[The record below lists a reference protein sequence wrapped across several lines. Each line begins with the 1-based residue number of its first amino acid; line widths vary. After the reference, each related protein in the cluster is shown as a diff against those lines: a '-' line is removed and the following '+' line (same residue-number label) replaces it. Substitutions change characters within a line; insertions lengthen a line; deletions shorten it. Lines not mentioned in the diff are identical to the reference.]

1 VTGPV
6 PGPGSPWVR
15 TPEALASLVETLD
28 GTRVLALDSESDS
41 LHHHFEKVCLVQ
53 LASDRGSAWL
63 IDPLVLRDLRPLAPL
78 VADASVLKVFHGADY
93 DVTTMKRD
101 FGFSF
106 ASLFDTMIAARFL
119 GLPEIGLQALV
130 RTELGVQLSKAN
142 QKDDWSR
149 RPLSPSQEEYALS
162 DVRHLLALQ
171 ARLEARLRERQR
183 LEWVRE
189 ECQAVAG
196 LPAARRETDHGAY
209 LRIKGAGRLRGRA
222 LAGLR
227 ELAAWREE
235 RATATDVPAFKVLAN
250 EVLLVLAERSPR
262 TREELA
268 AVRGVL
274 PRLDR
279 EAEALLAAVRR
290 ARELPESAL
299 PTLPRAPR
307 PVVPDAVR
315 RRVDALKAWRG
326 ERAKALGLDVS
337 VVLPQRLIDRLA
349 EAAPRDIEGLRAIEG
364 LRRWR
369 IEEFGPDF
377 LCALQPR

>member
-1 VTGPV
+1 VTGP
-6 PGPGSPWVR
+6 PGLGSPWVR
-15 TPEALASLVETLD
+15 TSEALASLVQTLD

-53 LASDRGSAWL
+53 LASDRGTAWL
-63 IDPLVLRDLRPLAPL
+63 IDPLVLRDLRPIAPL
-78 VADASVLKVFHGADY
+78 VADPSVLKVFHGADY

-106 ASLFDTMIAARFL
+106 VSLFDTMIAARFL
-119 GLPEIGLQALV
+119 GLPEIGLQALA
-130 RTELGVQLSKAN
+130 RAELGVELSKAN

-149 RPLSPSQEEYALS
+149 RPLSPIQEQYALS

-189 ECQAVAG
+189 ECQAVAA
-196 LPAARRETDHGAY
+196 LPAARREADPDAY
-209 LRIKGAGRLRGRA
+209 LRIKGAARLRPRA

-227 ELAAWREE
+227 ELAAWREG
-235 RATATDVPAFKVLAN
+235 RAAATDVPAFKVLAN
-250 EVLLVLAERSPR
+250 DVLLVLAERSPR

-268 AVRGVL
+268 AVRGMF
-274 PRLDR
+274 PRLDV
-279 EAEALLAAVRR
+279 EADALLASLRR
-290 ARELPESAL
+290 ARELPESEL
-299 PTLPRAPR
+299 PAFPRAPR

-326 ERAKALGLDVS
+326 DKAKGLGLDIS
-337 VVLPQRLIDRLA
+337 VVLPQRLIDRVA
-349 EAAPRDIEGLRAIEG
+349 EAAPKDVEGLRAVEG

-369 IEEFGPDF
+369 IEEFGPD
-377 LCALQPR
+377 LIRALQAR

>member
-1 VTGPV
+1 VTGSF
-6 PGPGSPWVR
+6 PGPGSHWIR

-28 GTRVLALDSESDS
+28 GTRALALDSESDS

-53 LASDRGSAWL
+53 LASDRGGAWL
-63 IDPLVLRDLRPLAPL
+63 VDPLAVRDLRPLAPL
-78 VADASVLKVFHGADY
+78 VADPAVLKVFHGADY

-106 ASLFDTMIAARFL
+106 GSLFDTMIAARFL
-119 GLPEIGLQALV
+119 GLPEIGLQALA
-130 RTELGVQLSKAN
+130 RAELGVELSKAN

-149 RPLSPSQEEYALS
+149 RPLSPVQEDYALS

-171 ARLEARLRERQR
+171 ARLESRLREQGR

-189 ECQAVAG
+189 ECEAVAA
-196 LPAARRETDHGAY
+196 LPAARREAPPAAY
-209 LRIKGAGRLRGRA
+209 LRIKGAGRLRPRA
-222 LAGLR
+222 LAALR

-235 RATATDVPAFKVLAN
+235 RAAAADLPAFKVLAN

-262 TREELA
+262 AREELA

-279 EAEALLAAVRR
+279 EAEALLAALRR
-290 ARELPESAL
+290 ARDLPDSELPAF
-299 PTLPRAPR
+299 PRAPR
-307 PVVPDAVR
+307 PVVAEPVR
-315 RRVDALKAWRG
+315 RRIDALKAWRT
-326 ERAKALGLDVS
+326 EKAKGLALDVS
-337 VVLPQRLIDRLA
+337 VVLPQRLIDRVA
-349 EAAPRDIEGLRAIEG
+349 EAAPGSAEGLREVEG

-369 IEEFGPDF
+369 IEAFGPD
-377 LCALQPR
+377 LLRALQPR